1 MSQSSLA
8 RTPDNFVKE
17 ESRRSTRIER
27 SVPLIVFGQNRLGEP
42 FVERTV
48 STSVNLHGCRYP
60 SRHDYGVGTWVT
72 LQVVGLNVEPAPPA
86 IRARVRSIHA
96 SQSTRELQQVG
107 VELETPS
114 NVWGI
119 VTPPQDWLDLGATT
133 SSMPQFTAISE
144 QEPEPEPEVATI
156 PIEAAAPEAEELLS
170 EPEHKL
176 ADVATF
182 PSPSPVTAK
191 SPGPT
196 LTEAPKPQRVVITPD
211 ALINVLQGKLQLAAE
226 KAVQT
231 AVAKQLDEAVRKAVA
246 SIDDIR
252 QSSIREVQELFPTR
266 VEAATTGLATKDEI
280 AAVTA
285 SVIGAHWKEEM
296 ENYRTHAEELTQ
308 RLAQQAAELKREL
321 DRCQEFVGRMST
333 ELEPRVQARLNE
345 AVAYATKAFD
355 GAAAQ
360 AVDRRYERLMESIQS
375 LLKEALLKL
384 DARSAEAQAQVQ
396 GAVNS
401 TLANL
406 QAQAESQ
413 MGTILSETKD
423 RATSALSSLDAE
435 SRAAC
440 EARRQALEAD
450 VAHAAERST
459 DQFRKGMKAFLYSCL
474 VAAVSAVDEH
484 SKATL
489 DSLTKDN
496 GKSLH
501 EGHEPGNGGNGSS
514 DHANPEGPE
523 ILPAPDSDPFTH

>member
-27 SVPLIVFGQNRLGEP
+27 SVPLIVFGQNSLGEP

-60 SRHDYGVGTWVT
+60 SRHEYGVGTWVT

-119 VTPPQDWLDLGATT
+119 VTPPQDWLELGATT
-133 SSMPQFTAISE
+133 SSMPQFTAVAEQVLESE
-144 QEPEPEPEVATI
+144 PAPASVGVEG
-156 PIEAAAPEAEELLS
+156 PEAEETSS

-182 PSPSPVTAK
+182 PSPSPVAAK
-191 SPGPT
+191 APGPT

-211 ALINVLQGKLQLAAE
+211 GLINVLQGKLQQAAE
-226 KAVQT
+226 KAVQS
-231 AVAKQLDEAVRKAVA
+231 AVAKQLDEAVRNAVSA
-246 SIDDIR
+246 INDVK

-266 VEAATTGLATKDEI
+266 IEAATTAATTGLATKDDI

-285 SVIGAHWKEEM
+285 SVIAAHWKEEM
-296 ENYRTHAEELTQ
+296 EKYRGHAEELTQ
-308 RLAQQAAELKREL
+308 RLAQQATELKREL
-321 DRCQEFVGRMST
+321 DRCQEFLGKINN
-333 ELEPRVQARLNE
+333 ELEPRAQVRLNE

-360 AVDRRYERLMESIQS
+360 AVDRRYERLLENTQS

-396 GAVNS
+396 GALNS

-406 QAQAESQ
+406 QKQAESQ
-413 MGTILSETKD
+413 LSVMLSETKD
-423 RATSALSSLDAE
+423 RAASALSSLDAE
-435 SRAAC
+435 NRAAC
-440 EARRQALEAD
+440 EARRQDLEAD
-450 VAHAAERST
+450 VARAAERST

-484 SKATL
+484 SKSTL
-489 DSLTKDN
+489 ESLTKDN

-501 EGHEPGNGGNGSS
+501 EGHEPGNGGNGS
-514 DHANPEGPE
+514 ANTEGPE
-523 ILPAPDSDPFTH
+523 ILPVPDNDPFTH

>member
-96 SQSTRELQQVG
+96 SQSMRELQQVG
-107 VELETPS
+107 VELETPA

-119 VTPPQDWLDLGATT
+119 ITPPQDWLGFEETT
-133 SSMPQFTAISE
+133 SCMPQFSAVA
-144 QEPEPEPEVATI
+144 EPEPAQPLIDAE
-156 PIEAAAPEAEELLS
+156 APEAEEQPSVS
-170 EPEHKL
+170 EHRL

-182 PSPSPVTAK
+182 PSPSPVASK
-191 SPGPT
+191 PSGPT
-196 LTEAPKPQRVVITPD
+196 LAEAPKPQRVVITPD
-211 ALINVLQGKLQLAAE
+211 GLINVLQGKLQQAAE

-231 AVAKQLDEAVRKAVA
+231 AVAKQLDEAVRNAVSA
-246 SIDDIR
+246 IDEAR
-252 QSSIREVQELFPTR
+252 QSSVREVQELFPTR

-285 SVIGAHWKEEM
+285 SVIATHWKEEM
-296 ENYRTHAEELTQ
+296 EKYRSHAEELTQ
-308 RLAQQAAELKREL
+308 RLAQQAADLKREL
-321 DRCQEFVGRMST
+321 DRCQEFLGRMSR
-333 ELEPRVQARLNE
+333 ELEPKVQARLNE
-345 AVAYATKAFD
+345 AVAQAAKEFD
-355 GAAAQ
+355 GAAART
-360 AVDRRYERLMESIQS
+360 VDRRYERLLESTQS
-375 LLKEALLKL
+375 LLQEALLKL
-384 DARSAEAQAQVQ
+384 DARSAEAQALVQ
-396 GAVNS
+396 GALNS

-406 QAQAESQ
+406 QRQAESQ
-413 MGTILSETKD
+413 MNVILSETKD
-423 RATSALSSLDAE
+423 RAASALSSLDAE
-435 SRAAC
+435 NRAAC
-440 EARRQALEAD
+440 EARRQTLEAD
-450 VAHAAERST
+450 VAQAAERST
-459 DQFRKGMKAFLYSCL
+459 DQFRKSMKAFLYSCL

-489 DSLTKDN
+489 ESLTKDN
-496 GKSLH
+496 GKSLQ
-501 EGHEPGNGGNGSS
+501 EGHEPGNGSS
-514 DHANPEGPE
+514 TANPEGPE
-523 ILPAPDSDPFTH
+523 ILPATDPDPFTH